1 MTVAIVELR
10 SIGSPAGKVIGAV
23 GRIVT
28 VEVGFCPEVTR
39 VFGLKV
45 GVAAAVLVVTARGIR
60 CFNCRSLLSV
70 SE

>member
-1 MTVAIVELR
+1 MAIAELS

-28 VEVGFCPEVTR
+28 IGVGFCPEITR
-39 VFGLKV
+39 VFSLEIGI
-45 GVAAAVLVVTARGIR
+45 VAAALVVTARGIR

>member
-28 VEVGFCPEVTR
+28 VGIGFYPEVTR
-39 VFGLKV
+39 VFSLKV
-45 GVAAAVLVVTARGIR
+45 GVVVAVLVVTTRGIR
-60 CFNCRSLLSV
+60 YFNCRSLLSI